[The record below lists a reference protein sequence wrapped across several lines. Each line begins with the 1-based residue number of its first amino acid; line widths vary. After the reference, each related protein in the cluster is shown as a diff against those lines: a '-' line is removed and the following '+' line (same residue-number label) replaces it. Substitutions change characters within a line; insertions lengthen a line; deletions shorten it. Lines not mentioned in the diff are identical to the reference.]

1 MLLLGPAVQTLL
13 DGEGS
18 EPDVRSLTA
27 LFFGLYLLMAT
38 QDVAVDGWAL
48 TLLSK
53 RNVGLASTANAVGQT
68 VGYFAAFTGFL
79 ALSEHGLATLPGF
92 MRFWG
97 AAFLLSAVAVWLKVR
112 AAAVVR
118 SQQPL
123 TPSLSSPLPHS
134 PPAARGGC
142 ARGRP
147 GRWQRG
153 RGVSSHV
160 APHAPARR
168 AQPAGCAAHLPSSLR
183 GH

>member
-53 RNVGLASTANAVGQT
+53 RNVGLARTANAVGQT

-97 AAFLLSAVAVWLKVR
+97 VAFLLSAVAVWLKVR

-118 SQQPL
+118 SRHPL
-123 TPSLSSPLPHS
+123 TPPRSPCLTTRS
-134 PPAARGGC
+134 
-142 ARGRP
+142 
-147 GRWQRG
+147 
-153 RGVSSHV
+153 
-160 APHAPARR
+160 ARR
-168 AQPAGCAAHLPSSLR
+168 LRTRMPPGTAAWARCIVTRGASCACPPCAACWLCCSPAE
-183 GH
+183 